1 MAAAVVPVAVVP
13 KRNAK
18 DVRAVS
24 TKNNNNSN
32 NVITHQANTKAQLNF
47 SLSVSHSKF
56 SVNSNVC
63 FNLMSFLS
71 CMFLFDGQ

>member
-1 MAAAVVPVAVVP
+1 MVVAAAVAAAVVPVAVVP

-32 NVITHQANTKAQLNF
+32 SNNVITHQANGKHESAIEF
-47 SLSVSHSKF
+47 FIKRF
-56 SVNSNVC
+56 P
-63 FNLMSFLS
+63 F
-71 CMFLFDGQ
+71 